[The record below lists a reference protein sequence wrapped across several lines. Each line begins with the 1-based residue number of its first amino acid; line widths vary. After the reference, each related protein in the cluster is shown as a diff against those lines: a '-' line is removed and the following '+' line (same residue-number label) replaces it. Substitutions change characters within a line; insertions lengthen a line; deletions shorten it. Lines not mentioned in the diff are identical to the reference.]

1 MFKRI
6 FNSAIVLVLALG
18 GGIWSVDKVLD
29 RFEGFGE
36 LRVGVWSAYPA
47 AGTPDA
53 DPYSKARAARKAYL
67 ALGTAEGLPFY
78 ARSDNSGRTLRR
90 GCTYR
95 LSGLTPPARFWTVF
109 PASPDLEPI
118 PPREGLQAALHSRE
132 VLYDDD
138 GSVTITIGPDAASGN
153 WLPVEGSG
161 DFVLVMTLYDTP
173 AASSSGLSDLVMPG
187 LTRVPGAN
195 KGACRG

>member
-1 MFKRI
+1 MSSRSGSGAPI
-6 FNSAIVLVLALG
+6 
-18 GGIWSVDKVLD
+18 
-29 RFEGFGE
+29 R
-36 LRVGVWSAYPA
+36 
-47 AGTPDA
+47 TPDA

-95 LSGLTPPARFWTVF
+95 LSGMTPPARFWTVY
-109 PASPDLEPI
+109 PATPDLEPI
-118 PPREGLQAALHSRE
+118 RPREGLQEALHSRE

-138 GSVTITIGPDAASGN
+138 GSVTITIGPDAAPGN

-173 AASSSGLSDLVMPG
+173 SASSSGLSDLVMPS
-187 LTRVPGAN
+187 LAHIAGAS

>member
-1 MFKRI
+1 MFKTI
-6 FNSAIVLVLALG
+6 FNTAIVLVLALG

-36 LRVGVWSAYPA
+36 LQVGVWSAYPA

-78 ARSDNSGRTLRR
+78 ARTDSSGRMLRR

-95 LSGLTPPARFWTVF
+95 LRGMTPPARFWTIY
-109 PASPDLEPI
+109 PSTPDLDPI
-118 PPREGLQAALHSRE
+118 KPREGLQEALHSRE
-132 VLYDDD
+132 VLYDDN
-138 GSVTITIGPDAASGN
+138 GSVTITIGPDAAPGN
-153 WLPVEGSG
+153 WLPVQGNG

-173 AASSSGLSDLVMPG
+173 AASSAGLSDLVMPSV
-187 LTRVPGAN
+187 TRVTSAD

>member
-1 MFKRI
+1 MFKTV
-6 FNSAIVLVLALG
+6 FKVAIVLVLALG
-18 GGIWSVDKVLD
+18 GGIWSVDVILD

-78 ARSDNSGRTLRR
+78 ARSDNSGRELKR

-95 LSGLTPPARFWTVF
+95 LSGMTPPTRFWTVY
-109 PASPDLEPI
+109 PAAPDLEPI
-118 PPREGLQAALHSRE
+118 APRAGLQEALQSRE
-132 VLYDDD
+132 VLYGDD
-138 GSVTITIGPDAASGN
+138 GSVTITIGPDAAPGN

-173 AASSSGLSDLVMPG
+173 AASSSGLSDLVMPALVRG
-187 LTRVPGAN
+187 
-195 KGACRG
+195 KEACHG

>member
-1 MFKRI
+1 MFKTI
-6 FNSAIVLVLALG
+6 FNTAVVLVLALG

-36 LRVGVWSAYPA
+36 LRVGAWSAYPA

-78 ARSDNSGRTLRR
+78 ARTDNSGRTLQR

-95 LSGLTPPARFWTVF
+95 LSGMTPPARFWTVY
-109 PASPDLEPI
+109 PATPNLEPI
-118 PPREGLQAALHSRE
+118 TPRDGLLEALHSRD
-132 VLYDDD
+132 VLYGDD
-138 GSVTITIGPDAASGN
+138 GSVTITIGPDAAPGN
-153 WLPVEGSG
+153 WLPVEGG
-161 DFVLVMTLYDTP
+161 GEFVLVMTLYDTP

-187 LTRVPGAN
+187 LVRVAGAN
-195 KGACRG
+195 RGACRG